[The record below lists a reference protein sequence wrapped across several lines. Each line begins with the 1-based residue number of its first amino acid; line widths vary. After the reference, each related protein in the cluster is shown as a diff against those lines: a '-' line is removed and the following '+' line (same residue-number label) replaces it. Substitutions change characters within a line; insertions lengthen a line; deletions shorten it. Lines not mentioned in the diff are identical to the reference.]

1 MLFFFSISS
10 VRMQSIFK
18 MTSPERER
26 CILLR
31 AAAYQKYPLICKLVT
46 LHGGSMTG
54 VQNCEKRRQKVLLV
68 LIFKPHKYSVL
79 PSIIKSTLG
88 ITSESPAL
96 ALFDMS
102 CTSVLIRS
110 EVQPE
115 TNGPFIGLV
124 SFHILGAGFVV
135 TVAFS

>member
-1 MLFFFSISS
+1 
-10 VRMQSIFK
+10 MQSIFK

-68 LIFKPHKYSVL
+68 LIFKPHMCSVL

-102 CTSVLIRS
+102 CTLLIRS

-115 TNGPFIGLV
+115 TNGPFIGLG
-124 SFHILGAGFVV
+124 SFHILGTGFVV